1 MNVLVTGAS
10 GFVGGAVARRL
21 VSDGEVTR
29 AAVRSPFPR
38 PLPGVEE
45 VRVGDFHA
53 STDWRGAVN
62 GMQVVVHAA
71 ARVHVMRDATADPLA
86 EYRRVNV
93 AGSLA
98 LARSAAAAG
107 VRRFVFISSV
117 KVNGEGTR
125 PGRPFAADD
134 APAPVDPYGV
144 SKLEAEQGL
153 LALAR
158 DTGLEVVTVRPVLVY
173 GPGVRGNFLTMMRW
187 LHKGTPLPLGAVRNQ
202 RSLVALE
209 NLVDL
214 IATCVR
220 HPDGAGQV
228 FMAADGEDLSTIA
241 LLRRTAA
248 AMGRPARLI
257 PVPPV
262 LLRGAARLLGRA
274 DMAERLCGSL
284 QVDIGKTRRLLAWTP
299 PMSVEESLRQTAQ
312 YFLAQQAGKPAVPPA

>member
-29 AAVRSPFPR
+29 VAVRRPR
-38 PLPGVEE
+38 LQPLPGVEE
-45 VRVGDFHA
+45 VRVGDLDA
-53 STDWRGAVN
+53 STDWSDAVN

-71 ARVHVMRDATADPLA
+71 ARVHVMRDGTADPLA

-98 LARSAAAAG
+98 LARSAVAAG

-117 KVNGEGTR
+117 KVNGESTR
-125 PGRPFAADD
+125 PGRPFTPDD
-134 APAPVDPYGV
+134 PPAPVDPYGV

-158 DTGLEVVTVRPVLVY
+158 DTGLEVVIVRPVLVY
-173 GPGVRGNFLTMMRW
+173 GPGVRGNFVTMMRW
-187 LHKGTPLPLGAVRNQ
+187 LHKGRPLPLGAVRNQ
-202 RSLVALE
+202 RSLVALD

-214 IATCVR
+214 VATCVR

-228 FMAADGEDLSTIA
+228 FMAADGEDLSTVA

-248 AMGRPARLI
+248 AMGRPVRLI
-257 PVPPV
+257 SVPPT
-262 LLRGAARLLGRA
+262 LLCGAARLLGRA

-284 QVDIGKTRRLLAWTP
+284 QVDIAKTRRLLAWTP
-299 PMSVEESLRQTAQ
+299 PMSVEDSLRQTAQ
-312 YFLAQQAGKPAVPPA
+312 YFLAQQAGDPAA